1 MRIPYG
7 QTELN
12 LPLEDLLGPP
22 DVIWPSPN
30 PPELTEEE
38 ILEAGES
45 WISQRAE
52 VADGTRDVPW
62 ARLLAHLPAQA
73 HRPVL
78 VVPDATRKG
87 VWQDLLP
94 SLAMFLIERWH
105 SAKLTLLVAN
115 GIHKEVDAQSLRK
128 HLERRDVRGLLA
140 RALDDE
146 RIVAVQHNAGGS
158 LEKVG
163 ETRRGT
169 SIELNPLY
177 KHSDV
182 RVLLG
187 GTSYHY
193 FAGFGGGPKLIFPG
207 VGGHKG
213 ILANHL
219 LALDET
225 TGSWTPACS
234 PSLLEGN
241 PVAEDLAE
249 GASMEPPD
257 AMVLALG
264 LPGDRLA
271 ASTWS
276 QSNWLSGFKI
286 GCSLY
291 KRLHE
296 IPLGGPLDGVI
307 ADAGGE
313 PRDNHLLQV
322 HKSLQHAVRFLKPGG
337 WVLLAGACRDG
348 EGSAHLVDLVEALQ
362 RGSVQRGESF
372 HLQSA
377 VALRWA
383 TQGRTVAFLSQLS
396 QKTPDRV
403 RTLGWQPLPNEKS
416 ALEWLKS
423 RSGSRWGRLREAD
436 TVLPVS

>member
-1 MRIPYG
+1 
-7 QTELN
+7 
-12 LPLEDLLGPP
+12 LEDLLGPP
-22 DVIWPSPN
+22 DVVWPSSN
-30 PPELTEEE
+30 PPELTDPEV
-38 ILEAGES
+38 LERGES
-45 WISQRAE
+45 WISSRADA
-52 VADGTRDVPW
+52 ADGARDVPW
-62 ARLLAHLPAQA
+62 SRLLTHLPTQA
-73 HRPVL
+73 RRPVL

-94 SLAMFLIERWH
+94 GLAMYLVERWS

-115 GIHKEVDAQSLRK
+115 GIHKEVDAPSLRK
-128 HLERRDVRGLLA
+128 HLERRDVHGLLGK
-140 RALDDE
+140 ALGDD
-146 RIVAVQHNAGGS
+146 RIVAAQHDAAGS
-158 LEKVG
+158 LERVG

-169 SIELNPLY
+169 VIELNPLY
-177 KHSDV
+177 RQSDA

-193 FAGFGGGPKLIFPG
+193 FAGFGGGPKLVFPG
-207 VGGHKG
+207 VGGRKG

-225 TGSWTPACS
+225 TGSWTPACA

-249 GASMEPPD
+249 GASMEPPN

-264 LPGDRLA
+264 LPGGRIS
-271 ASTWS
+271 ASAWS
-276 QSNWLSGFKI
+276 RSNWLSGFKM
-286 GCSLY
+286 GCGLY
-291 KRLHE
+291 KTLHE
-296 IPLGGPLDGVI
+296 APLDEPLDGVI

-322 HKSLQHAVRFLKPGG
+322 HKSLQHAVRFLKPEG
-337 WVLLAGACRDG
+337 WVLLVGACRDG
-348 EGSAHLVDLVEALQ
+348 EGSAHLVDLVEELQ
-362 RGSVQRGESF
+362 RGRVQRGESF
-372 HLQSA
+372 HLQTA
-377 VALRWA
+377 VALGWA
-383 TQGRTVAFLSQLS
+383 TRGRSVAFLSQLS
-396 QKTPDRV
+396 GKTPDRI
-403 RTLGWQPLPNEKS
+403 RTLGWEPLSDEES